1 MRARGPIDFT
11 QGNIV
16 GSIVLFSIPI
26 VLGELFQNLYNSV
39 DALVVGNLVSDS
51 ALAAV
56 SVCSMIANL
65 IVNFFNGVSV
75 GSNVVV
81 SHAFGEGDADELRR
95 AVRVVFT
102 FSTLLGVALSVLG
115 IVFAPLLLDLTGA
128 LPEYYAEALTYLRIY
143 LAGLMFTVIYN
154 NGAGILRAI
163 GNSTAPF
170 YILVVS
176 CLTNI
181 VLDLVLVAVFHM
193 GVAGVGVATVLSQF
207 LSVACVYRTINRS
220 LSIRCI
226 DLRETRYHGK
236 RIIFS
241 AMDIGMAAGL
251 QSALIAL
258 SNMFIVR
265 YMNLFDT
272 AAVAGIGIAQRL
284 DRFIILP
291 TKSVGMTMTTYVSQN
306 LGAKRYDRVREGAR
320 KCAVLALCVTLS
332 LCAVVYIFSEECVA
346 LFNKTPEVVSVGVAM
361 MHVLVPFFW
370 CMSLREVILGILR
383 GYKLTKVPMVL
394 SVLGMVA
401 MRQIFLAVA
410 MGHDRN
416 IFYIYVC
423 YPVAWF
429 ATLLMNVAYYLR
441 MRKLLPGLGAEG

>member
-1 MRARGPIDFT
+1 MQTGVSEMRARGSIDFT

-26 VLGELFQNLYNSV
+26 VLGEQFQNLYNSV

-65 IVNFFNGVSV
+65 IVNFFNGVSA

-193 GVAGVGVATVLSQF
+193 GVAGVGVA
-207 LSVACVYRTINRS
+207 
-220 LSIRCI
+220 
-226 DLRETRYHGK
+226 
-236 RIIFS
+236 
-241 AMDIGMAAGL
+241 
-251 QSALIAL
+251 
-258 SNMFIVR
+258 
-265 YMNLFDT
+265 
-272 AAVAGIGIAQRL
+272 QRL

-291 TKSVGMTMTTYVSQN
+291 TK
-306 LGAKRYDRVREGAR
+306 
-320 KCAVLALCVTLS
+320 
-332 LCAVVYIFSEECVA
+332 
-346 LFNKTPEVVSVGVAM
+346 SVGVAM

-383 GYKLTKVPMVL
+383 GYKLTKAPMVL

-429 ATLLMNVAYYLR
+429 ATLLMNVVYYLR

>member
-1 MRARGPIDFT
+1 MRARGSIDFT

-26 VLGELFQNLYNSV
+26 VLGEQFQNLYNSV

-65 IVNFFNGVSV
+65 IVNFFNGVSA

-193 GVAGVGVATVLSQF
+193 GVAG
-207 LSVACVYRTINRS
+207 
-220 LSIRCI
+220 
-226 DLRETRYHGK
+226 
-236 RIIFS
+236 
-241 AMDIGMAAGL
+241 
-251 QSALIAL
+251 
-258 SNMFIVR
+258 
-265 YMNLFDT
+265 
-272 AAVAGIGIAQRL
+272 IGIAQRL

-291 TKSVGMTMTTYVSQN
+291 TK
-306 LGAKRYDRVREGAR
+306 
-320 KCAVLALCVTLS
+320 
-332 LCAVVYIFSEECVA
+332 
-346 LFNKTPEVVSVGVAM
+346 SVGVAM

-383 GYKLTKVPMVL
+383 GYKLTKAPMVL

-429 ATLLMNVAYYLR
+429 ATLLMNVVYYLR

>member
-16 GSIVLFSIPI
+16 GSMVLFSIPI

-193 GVAGVGVATVLSQF
+193 GVAGIGV
-207 LSVACVYRTINRS
+207 
-220 LSIRCI
+220 
-226 DLRETRYHGK
+226 
-236 RIIFS
+236 
-241 AMDIGMAAGL
+241 
-251 QSALIAL
+251 
-258 SNMFIVR
+258 
-265 YMNLFDT
+265 
-272 AAVAGIGIAQRL
+272 AQRL

-429 ATLLMNVAYYLR
+429 ATLLMNVVYYLR

>member
-193 GVAGVGVATVLSQF
+193 GVAGVGVA
-207 LSVACVYRTINRS
+207 
-220 LSIRCI
+220 
-226 DLRETRYHGK
+226 
-236 RIIFS
+236 
-241 AMDIGMAAGL
+241 
-251 QSALIAL
+251 
-258 SNMFIVR
+258 
-265 YMNLFDT
+265 
-272 AAVAGIGIAQRL
+272 QRL

-291 TKSVGMTMTTYVSQN
+291 TKSVGMT
-306 LGAKRYDRVREGAR
+306 
-320 KCAVLALCVTLS
+320 
-332 LCAVVYIFSEECVA
+332 
-346 LFNKTPEVVSVGVAM
+346 M

-429 ATLLMNVAYYLR
+429 ATLLMNVVYYLR